1 LSHILI
7 TTRAACYR
15 CTLQNLYFYATENIE
30 EYRRHML
37 METLLIPRLVLP
49 YLDRWVVAAVYL

>member
-1 LSHILI
+1 MQSICAPI
-7 TTRAACYR
+7 TIYLRAPFTTHY
-15 CTLQNLYFYATENIE
+15 LQNLYFYATENIE

-49 YLDRWVVAAVYL
+49 YLDR

>member
-1 LSHILI
+1 MNFAVLLKYTPLHPPSFP
-7 TTRAACYR
+7 
-15 CTLQNLYFYATENIE
+15 QNLYFYATECIE

-49 YLDRWVVAAVYL
+49 YLDR

>member
-1 LSHILI
+1 VLFVI
-7 TTRAACYR
+7 AA
-15 CTLQNLYFYATENIE
+15 TLQNLYFYATENIE

-49 YLDRWVVAAVYL
+49 YLDRYAVLFSDC